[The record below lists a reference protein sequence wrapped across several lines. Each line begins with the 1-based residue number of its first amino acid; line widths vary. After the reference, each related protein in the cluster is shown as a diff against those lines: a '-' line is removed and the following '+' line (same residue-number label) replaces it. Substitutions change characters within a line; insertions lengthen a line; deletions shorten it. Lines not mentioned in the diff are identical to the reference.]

1 MKRRSKTREMV
12 RGILAT
18 LAGFGF
24 LLSMIAVAFFITRWL
39 YGQFDYMPPALA
51 AQLLNALLGLI
62 LAVAVVYVLV
72 QLSGAARRS
81 QELGMFRPIVEALE
95 RIAKGDFSV
104 RLDNDLPMGVVGTL
118 AQSVNAVAL
127 ELDQLEKMRQE
138 FISNVSHEIQSPLT
152 SIRGFA
158 RALRDEQLAPGDRE
172 RYLTIIEDESVRLSK
187 LSDNLLKL
195 AALEAL
201 NMHFAPQSYRLDR
214 QIRSVLLACE
224 PQWSAKSLDVDIALD
239 ELSVTADAD
248 LLSQVWTNLIHNSI
262 KFTPEGGSVRVEL
275 HRRLSEV
282 VFRITDTGIGIAEC
296 DQAHIF
302 ERFFKADLAR
312 DRSQGG
318 SGLGLAI
325 AQKIVALH
333 NGTISVASALGM
345 GTTFTVSLPA
355 E

>member
-1 MKRRSKTREMV
+1 
-12 RGILAT
+12 
-18 LAGFGF
+18 
-24 LLSMIAVAFFITRWL
+24 
-39 YGQFDYMPPALA
+39 
-51 AQLLNALLGLI
+51 
-62 LAVAVVYVLV
+62 
-72 QLSGAARRS
+72 
-81 QELGMFRPIVEALE
+81 
-95 RIAKGDFSV
+95 
-104 RLDNDLPMGVVGTL
+104 
-118 AQSVNAVAL
+118 
-127 ELDQLEKMRQE
+127 
-138 FISNVSHEIQSPLT
+138 
-152 SIRGFA
+152 
-158 RALRDEQLAPGDRE
+158 PGDRE
-172 RYLTIIEDESVRLSK
+172 RCLTIIEDESVRLSK

-195 AALEAL
+195 AALEAQ
-201 NMHFAPQSYRLDR
+201 NMHFAPRAYRLDR
-214 QIRSVLLACE
+214 QIRTVLLACE

-248 LLSQVWTNLIHNSI
+248 LLSQVWMNLLGNSI

-333 NGTISVASALGM
+333 NGTIGVVSALGM

>member
-158 RALRDEQLAPGDRE
+158 RALRDEQL
-172 RYLTIIEDESVRLSK
+172 
-187 LSDNLLKL
+187 SDNLLKL

-201 NMHFAPQSYRLDR
+201 NMHFAPQSYRIDR

-224 PQWSAKSLDVDIALD
+224 PQWSAKSLDVDVALD

>member
-1 MKRRSKTREMV
+1 MKRRSKTREIG

-24 LLSMIAVAFFITRWL
+24 LLAMIAVAFFITGWL
-39 YGQFDYMPPALA
+39 YGQIGYTPPALA
-51 AQLLNALLGLI
+51 AQLLNALLGLL

-104 RLDNDLPMGVVGTL
+104 RLENDQPMGVVGTL

-195 AALEAL
+195 AALEAE
-201 NMHFAPQSYRLDR
+201 NMHFAPHAYRLDR

-333 NGTISVASALGM
+333 NGTIGVASALGM